1 MHYKVFVMKYL
12 YLIVF
17 VLFVPLQAS
26 FAQSSWSANRVNS
39 SGDLI
44 TVFFTS
50 SDKGWIAGDEGYLAF
65 TIDGGRNWSQYAL
78 PTKENINEIYFRND
92 ENGYIAAGKKIF
104 VTRDGGRVW
113 RDTRIYNPADFPN
126 GTPEFLSVRF
136 TDKKR
141 GFVVGSVLNKSGNVI
156 DSLVLQTN
164 DGGDTWFRMIVPFKR
179 ELFHLDFNGS
189 SHGWIVGDRG
199 MILHTEDN
207 GANWQVQNSG
217 TERALYNV
225 DFRDDDEG
233 YVVGGYGTILRTE
246 DGGKNWELVRTNFPS
261 TFLRVDFADDKNGW
275 IVGYDGTILRSSDKG
290 KTWIKQES
298 RTKANLYGLFT
309 QKKYGWA
316 VGADGTI
323 LRYLR

>member
-1 MHYKVFVMKYL
+1 MYFRNL
-12 YLIVF
+12 YLLVIGVF
-17 VLFVPLQAS
+17 IFFQGVN
-26 FAQSSWSANRVNS
+26 AQLSWSADRVKS
-39 SGDLI
+39 TGDLI

-50 SDKGWIAGDEGYLAF
+50 SDKGWVAGDDGYLAF
-65 TIDGGRNWSQYAL
+65 TIDGGRNWTQYSL
-78 PTKENINEIYFRND
+78 PTKENINEIFFRND

-104 VTRDGGRVW
+104 VTRDGGRIW
-113 RDTRIYNPADFPN
+113 RDTRIYNPDDFKN

-141 GFVVGSVLNKSGNVI
+141 GFVVGSVLNRGGNVV

-164 DGGDTWFRMIVPFKR
+164 DGGETWFRVVVPFKR

-199 MILHTEDN
+199 MILHTND
-207 GANWQVQNSG
+207 GGKNWQVQNSG

-225 DFRDDDEG
+225 DFRDDEEG

-246 DGGKNWELVRTNFPS
+246 DGGKNWELVKTNFPA

-290 KTWIKQES
+290 KTWVKQES
-298 RTKANLYGLFT
+298 QTTANLYGLFT

-316 VGADGTI
+316 VGAKGTI